1 MKKLSM
7 ILIIIFIFGLS
18 TISHV
23 SAEVVLFEGTF
34 ERGNTIFE
42 RAIGSK
48 GIDNKGSGT
57 PVSQFENFSGMSG
70 EATLKVCNGA
80 EAKKISSAT
89 ISINGNVVV
98 GSSNFNQNV
107 GCIEEAVSLNEGDNI
122 LEVLLKSKP
131 GGKVS
136 VEILQL
142 QPDIPPS
149 SDVCDGDGT
158 YLNTWLETICVGTGN
173 PYGISVSSDGKY
185 VYVTHPLSDTVSVIP
200 TSENGPA
207 IDPITVGKLANGI
220 AASPDGNYVYVTHM
234 DGKLSVISI
243 SDNNSYN
250 VIKTIPLENRP
261 WGVSVSPNGDYVY
274 VSHFDTYGTVSIIS
288 TSDIL
293 ESDDPPIKTVFAGTG
308 HKGISVSPN
317 GDYVYVSNPGGNTVS
332 AIPISENSPAI
343 EPIAVGESPA
353 GVSVSPDGKY
363 VYVSNSGNSTVP
375 STVSVISI
383 CDNNTVI
390 DTINVEEN
398 PVNLE
403 NPTGV
408 SVSPD
413 GKYVYVSNYV
423 PGGTVSVFGFRFDD
437 QIMDSF

>member
-18 TISHV
+18 TVSHV

-48 GIDNKGSGT
+48 GIGNKGSGT

-80 EAKKISSAT
+80 EAEKISSAT

-107 GCIEEAVSLNEGDNI
+107 GCIEEAVSLNEGGNI
-122 LEVLLKSKP
+122 LGVLLKSKP

-158 YLNTWLETICVGTGN
+158 YLNTWIETICLGTGN
-173 PYGISVSSDGKY
+173 PYGISVSPDGKY
-185 VYVTHPLSDTVSVIP
+185 VYVTHPLSYTVSVIP
-200 TSENGPA
+200 TSENSPV
-207 IDPITVGKLANGI
+207 IEPIAMEEKPSGI
-220 AASPDGNYVYVTHM
+220 SASPDGNYVYVTHPLSN
-234 DGKLSVISI
+234 KLSVISI

-250 VIKTIPLENRP
+250 VIKTIPLVNRP

-293 ESDDPPIKTVFAGTG
+293 ESDYPPIKTVFAGTG

-343 EPIAVGESPA
+343 EPIAVGENPA

-363 VYVSNSGNSTVP
+363 VYVSNSGNSTV
-375 STVSVISI
+375 SVISI

-390 DTINVEEN
+390 DTINVGEN

-437 QIMDSF
+437 QITDSF

>member
-7 ILIIIFIFGLS
+7 LLITIFIFGLS
-18 TISHV
+18 TIGNV
-23 SAEVVLFEGTF
+23 SAEVVLFKGTF
-34 ERGNTIFE
+34 ERGNAIFE
-42 RAIGSK
+42 RAVASK
-48 GIDNKGSGT
+48 GGGDKGNGT
-57 PVSQFENFSGMSG
+57 PVSQFKNFSGMSG
-70 EATLKVCNGA
+70 EATLKVCNGD
-80 EAKKISSAT
+80 ESEKISSAT

-107 GCIEEAVSLNEGDNI
+107 GCMEEAVSLNEGDNI

-158 YLNTWLETICVGTGN
+158 YLNTWIETIGVGVGN
-173 PYGISVSSDGKY
+173 PYGISVSHDGDY

-200 TSENGPA
+200 TSENNPV
-207 IDPITVGKLANGI
+207 IEPITVGKLANGI
-220 AASPDGNYVYVTHM
+220 SASPDGKYVYVTLM
-234 DGKLSVISI
+234 DGKLSVISL
-243 SDNNSYN
+243 SDSDYN
-250 VIKTIPLENRP
+250 TVIKTITVGYKP
-261 WGVSVSPNGDYVY
+261 WGVSVSPNGEYVY
-274 VSHFDTYGTVSIIS
+274 VSHSDTDGTVSIIS

-293 ESDDPPIKTVFAGTG
+293 ETDNPPIKTVSAGAG
-308 HKGISVSPN
+308 HKGVSVSPD
-317 GDYVYVSNPGGNTVS
+317 GSYVYVSNYLQEGTVS
-332 AIPISENSPAI
+332 AIPISENSPVI
-343 EPIAVGESPA
+343 EPIAVGVNPT

-363 VYVSNSGNSTVP
+363 VYVVNSGNSTVP

-390 DTINVEEN
+390 DTINVGWY
-398 PVNLE
+398 PTNLK

-413 GKYVYVSNYV
+413 GNYVYVTDYV
-423 PGGTVSVFGFRFDD
+423 TGGTVSVFGLSEAT
-437 QIMDSF
+437 Q

>member
-7 ILIIIFIFGLS
+7 ILTFLVIFGS
-18 TISHV
+18 
-23 SAEVVLFEGTF
+23 SAIGHTSDEYVVFEGIF
-34 ERGNTIFE
+34 ERGNAIFE
-42 RAIGSK
+42 KAIDRK
-48 GIDNKGSGT
+48 GGGDKGNGT

-80 EAKKISSAT
+80 EAEKISSAT

-149 SDVCDGDGT
+149 SDVCDADGT
-158 YLNTWLETICVGTGN
+158 YLNTWIETIYVGKGN
-173 PYGISVSSDGKY
+173 PYGISVSHDGEY
-185 VYVTHPLSDTVSVIP
+185 VYVTHPLFDTVSVIP
-200 TSENGPA
+200 TSENSPA
-207 IDPITVGKLANGI
+207 IEPITVGKLANGI
-220 AASPDGNYVYVTHM
+220 SASPDGNYVYVTHM
-234 DGKLSVISI
+234 DGKLSVIST
-243 SDNNSYN
+243 SDNNT
-250 VIKTIPLENRP
+250 VIKTITVGNKP

-293 ESDDPPIKTVFAGTG
+293 ESDYPPIKTVSAGTG
-308 HKGISVSPN
+308 HKGVSVSPN
-317 GDYVYVSNPGGNTVS
+317 GEYVYVSNPGGNTVS

-343 EPIAVGESPA
+343 EPIAVGENPT

-363 VYVSNSGNSTVP
+363 VYVSNSGSSTVPKVP

-390 DTINVEEN
+390 DTINVGEN

-403 NPTGV
+403 NPNGV

-423 PGGTVSVFGFRFDD
+423 LEGTVSVFGLSVAT
-437 QIMDSF
+437 Q